1 LIDKVQSMPTYK
13 IKPGDSIFKISKNT
27 GVPPEEIISLNNIK
41 NNRIFAGQTLNL
53 PYIRTPE
60 EQRQIRLD
68 EFLNREITNE
78 ERALLD
84 AISSAEGTK
93 GYGTI
98 FGRKEVPGIAKGDY
112 TIQEI
117 IDMSLSKKY
126 PDGTDVGYGTFKDD
140 EGNILSSGATGRYQF
155 MGKTLKGLLSD
166 TLRLPS
172 LLNEKFTPEMQDRL
186 ILKLLSSNYKITP
199 ESLKGGLTTELVN
212 KLSAPFASFPT
223 EKGVSRYPGQKAKPS
238 QDIIDSY
245 IKALELYQPQPINTS
260 TSRWI
265 VG

>member
-1 LIDKVQSMPTYK
+1 MPTYE

-41 NNRIFAGQTLNL
+41 NNRIFAGQTLQL

-60 EQRQIRLD
+60 EQRQLRLD
-68 EFLNREITNE
+68 KFLNKVISPE

-84 AISSAEGTK
+84 AISFAEGTK

-98 FGRKEVPGIAKGDY
+98 FGRKEIPGIEKGDY

-126 PDGTDVGYGTFKDD
+126 PDGTEVGYGTFTDD

-155 MGKTLKGLLSD
+155 MGKTLKDLVTNQLG
-166 TLRLPS
+166 LPS
-172 LLNEKFTPEMQDRL
+172 LLGEKFTPEMQDRL
-186 ILKLLSSNYKITP
+186 ILRLIGVKP

-212 KLSAPFASFPT
+212 KLSGPFASFPT
-223 EKGVSRYPGQKAKPS
+223 KEGVSRYSGQKARPA
-238 QDIIDSY
+238 QDIIDNY
-245 IKALELYQPQPINTS
+245 IKALTTYKQPQPINTS

>member
-1 LIDKVQSMPTYK
+1 MPTYE

-41 NNRIFAGQTLNL
+41 NNRIFAGQKLNL

-84 AISSAEGTK
+84 AISFAEGTK

-98 FGRKEVPGIAKGDY
+98 FGRKEIPGIGKGDY

-117 IDMSLSKKY
+117 IDMSLSRKY
-126 PDGTDVGYGTFKDD
+126 PDGTEVGYGKFKDKKT
-140 EGNILSSGATGRYQF
+140 GKILSSGATGRYQF
-155 MGKTLKGLLSD
+155 MGKTLKDLVANQLG
-166 TLRLPS
+166 LPS
-172 LLNEKFTPEMQDRL
+172 LLSEKFTPEMQDRL
-186 ILKLLSSNYKITP
+186 ILKLLSSSYGITP
-199 ESLKGGLTTELVN
+199 ESLKGGLTTQLVN

-223 EKGVSRYPGQKAKPS
+223 EEGVSRYGQPVKPV
-238 QDIIDSY
+238 QDIIDNY
-245 IKALELYQPQPINTS
+245 IKALGVYGPQPINTS